1 MSESKLS
8 IPAPRRDRPPLKV
21 NVFAAMQHANTQL
34 VPLFPYLHRGAIVPG
49 GATFR
54 GGPTADY
61 GHFFHQNT
69 QDEVVLTF
77 AAEGALLVTGQVF
90 VGGRLHGV
98 NSFLK
103 KEKDPAGYSVMMI
116 TQLQAEAGPQTEAIA
131 MNCEKC
137 KEQVFIRE
145 FDATPPEHGT
155 ETEHPFVTLM
165 YSATVLQE
173 YNSSETLRTCA
184 KCGHVNRPFP
194 IAAWGWEQYAT
205 QSETVARGK
214 ADLMAASR
222 PAAPVTATATAA

>member
-1 MSESKLS
+1 MSAGKPT
-8 IPAPRRDRPPLKV
+8 IPAPRPDRPPLKV

-54 GGPTADY
+54 GGPEADY
-61 GHFFHQNT
+61 GHFFHRNT

-77 AAEGALLVTGQVF
+77 AAQGALLNTGQVY

-103 KEKDPAGYSVMMI
+103 NEKDPAGYSVQMI
-116 TQLQAEAGPQTEAIA
+116 TQLQAESGPQTEAIA
-131 MNCEKC
+131 VNCASC
-137 KEQVFIRE
+137 KEQIFIRE
-145 FDATPPEHGT
+145 FDATPPEDGT
-155 ETEHPFVTLM
+155 EAEHPFVTLL
-165 YSATVLQE
+165 YSASVLRE
-173 YNSSETLRTCA
+173 YNSSVQFRTCA

-214 ADLMAASR
+214 ADLAA
-222 PAAPVTATATAA
+222 AAGG